1 MKNIEEE
8 MTMSNIE
15 SNAEEKQIKSK
26 KLHLQGNMPLV
37 IGAAVLILGSGLI
50 GYSVGHRQGLTVA
63 GYDADAQQL
72 VEVVGVQKNR
82 LETLNKSLNA
92 AVQERDVAISNSNDL
107 FAQVTQA
114 KADKTQTDG
123 MLTIYR
129 EVLRQ
134 RGGLSLTVQ
143 NLGVKP
149 LVDNSYEYQIDLI
162 QVSPSRTKAFGN
174 VELRLIQG
182 SEVLVVP
189 MESTSFDFED
199 FQRLTGRWTMPKGF
213 SPQFMEVRVTGSSPI
228 VKRFSWARG
237 KPVDAVSTTVA
248 EIPQVKA
255 TAQ

>member
-1 MKNIEEE
+1 MA
-8 MTMSNIE
+8 MSNIE
-15 SNAEEKQIKSK
+15 SETQEKHIKSK
-26 KLHLQGNMPLV
+26 KLYLHGNMPIV
-37 IGAAVLILGSGLI
+37 VGAAVLILGSGLL
-50 GYSVGHRQGLTVA
+50 GYSVGHRQGITVA

-72 VEVVGVQKNR
+72 VEVVGVQKER
-82 LETLNKSLNA
+82 LEALNKSLNA

-114 KADKTQTDG
+114 NADKIQTDG

-149 LVDNSYEYQIDLI
+149 LADRSYEYQIDLV
-162 QVSPSRTKAFGN
+162 QVSPIRTKASGV

-182 SEVLVVP
+182 SEVLVLP
-189 MESTSFDFED
+189 MESSSFDFHD

-213 SPQFMEVRVTGSSPI
+213 TPQFIEVRVTGSSSI
-228 VKRFSWARG
+228 VKRFSWTKG
-237 KPVDAVSTTVA
+237 KPVDAVSTNVA

>member
-1 MKNIEEE
+1 
-8 MTMSNIE
+8 MTMSDIE
-15 SNAEEKQIKSK
+15 SKTEKKQIKSK
-26 KLHLQGNMPLV
+26 KRYLQGNMPLV
-37 IGAAVLILGSGLI
+37 AGATILILGSGLL

-107 FAQVTQA
+107 FAKVTQA
-114 KADKTQTDG
+114 NADRIQTDS

-143 NLGVKP
+143 SLGVKP
-149 LVDNSYEYQIDLI
+149 LTDHSYEYQIDLV
-162 QVSPSRTKAFGN
+162 QVSPSRTKASGN
-174 VELRLIQG
+174 VELRLIRG
-182 SEVLVVP
+182 SEVLILP
-189 MESTSFDFED
+189 MESTSFEFDD

-213 SPQFMEVRVTGSSPI
+213 SPQFIEVRVTGSSPI
-228 VKRFSWARG
+228 VKRFSWAKG
-237 KPVDAVSTTVA
+237 KPIDAVSTDVA
-248 EIPQVKA
+248 DIPQVKA